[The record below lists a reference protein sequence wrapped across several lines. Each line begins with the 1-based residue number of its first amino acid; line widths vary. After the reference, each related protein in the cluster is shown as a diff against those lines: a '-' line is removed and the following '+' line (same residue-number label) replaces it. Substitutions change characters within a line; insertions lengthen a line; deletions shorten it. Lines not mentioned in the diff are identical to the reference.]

1 METVF
6 PRIGSQ
12 SGRALHTYK
21 EGFVFAQSL
30 VTAEPGYRQ
39 STPPISLKDP
49 RQSQII
55 GLHIIRKSIL
65 QKPSKILKYLIILY
79 LTHSRTT
86 QFGHF
91 LTLFFNCVISSS

>member
-39 STPPISLKDP
+39 STPPHLP
-49 RQSQII
+49 ERPPP
-55 GLHIIRKSIL
+55 KSNNRFTYYKEVYSPKAK
-65 QKPSKILKYLIILY
+65 QDSKIPNY
-79 LTHSRTT
+79 
-86 QFGHF
+86 
-91 LTLFFNCVISSS
+91 TLSYTLSDNTVWAFFHTVL